1 MGRIQIRDPGEYY
14 SDMLKVEAYLKG
26 GRSIGEEACNLLC
39 ARLMQRQEIRDRML
53 SHLALKRGMGTE
65 ALVLAILEDKVPPI
79 TDGEMTEMQSEEV
92 IKTA

>member
-53 SHLALKRGMGTE
+53 AHLALKRGMGTE
-65 ALVLAILEDKVPPI
+65 ALVLAILDDNVPAI
-79 TDGEMTEMQSEEV
+79 SESEMTEIQVEEV